1 MKVFNKTDY
10 QQMVN
15 GMTLVA
21 TDHQHIYCFAKK
33 DGDFYLGLLFT
44 TYCRGFR
51 FRFQFNRYD
60 KMVFARDI
68 RLQVARLCKEYNT
81 SMNTYFSELL

>member
-10 QQMVN
+10 LSMVKD
-15 GMTLVA
+15 MTLVA
-21 TDHQHIYCFAKK
+21 TDHQHIFCYAKK
-33 DGDFYLGLLFT
+33 EDNHYEGLLFT

-51 FRFQFNRYD
+51 FRFQFSRWD

-68 RLQVARLCKEYNT
+68 RLMVAKLCKEYGT
-81 SMNTYFSELL
+81 YMNSYFSELV